1 MIKELKI
8 YLTKQL
14 KKVMVV
20 KQEEVQEVASF
31 KDSKEWVQKNNEVMA
46 DKTAFENNV
55 LNKIKTK

>member
-31 KDSKEWVQKNNEVMA
+31 KDSKEWVQQNNEVMA